1 MTRALWTHLIKEL
14 RIEWRSLDT
23 FVSMLFFS
31 GLVVVLFSIA
41 FDPRGAFS
49 QQIAG
54 GVLSVATMFA
64 SVSALNQAWA
74 REIRHHVLDAQRMAP
89 THGAELYLAKVIANF
104 LFVSVVQVI
113 LAPFFFVFYNLHV
126 AGQAW
131 LLALVLP
138 LGTWALVA
146 NGVFFAALSIRSRNR
161 ELLLSLIL
169 FPIFIPALLAMV
181 QATTAILTG
190 ESDPTLW
197 IKMLVGYDIIFTT
210 VSLLLFDVVFHA
222 E

>member
-1 MTRALWTHLIKEL
+1 
-14 RIEWRSLDT
+14 
-23 FVSMLFFS
+23 
-31 GLVVVLFSIA
+31 
-41 FDPRGAFS
+41 
-49 QQIAG
+49 
-54 GVLSVATMFA
+54 
-64 SVSALNQAWA
+64 
-74 REIRHHVLDAQRMAP
+74 
-89 THGAELYLAKVIANF
+89 
-104 LFVSVVQVI
+104 VI
-113 LAPFFFVFYNLHV
+113 LAPFFFVFYNLHI

-146 NGVFFAALSIRSRNR
+146 NGIFFAALSIRSRNR

-222 E
+222 EYFRGIHPKLPCFPGNWTCFLVFPGFVRGKPSKISAWRICDCSVFGVSL

>member
-74 REIRHHVLDAQRMAP
+74 REIRHQVLDAQRMAP